1 MKKAITVLLLI
12 VCVGC
17 KQGKNEYKQKES
29 TIAIGEL
36 DNLNLELLLEVK
48 VPMDDIFEL
57 YYYESGEKTFSS
69 ENFVYNRVK
78 GSEIIQILKFEIPD
92 NVYPE
97 RLRLDFG
104 KNINQ
109 EKMTFAGAILKYGDK
124 EYVFSELEI
133 NEQFKPSKFM
143 LFDPETREIITQKI
157 NNKYDPYF
165 YTMKVNGIVNYLL
178 ED

>member
-1 MKKAITVLLLI
+1 MKKAITVLLVI
-12 VCVGC
+12 IFVGC

-29 TIAIGEL
+29 TISDL
-36 DNLNLELLLEVK
+36 DNLKLELLLEVK
-48 VPMDDIFEL
+48 VPKDDVFEV

-69 ENFVYNRVK
+69 ENFVFNRVK
-78 GSEIIQILKFEIPD
+78 GSEKIQILKFEIPK

-104 KNINQ
+104 KNISQ
-109 EKMTFAGAILKYGDK
+109 KKMIFVGAILKYGNK
-124 EYVFSELEI
+124 EYIFSDLEI